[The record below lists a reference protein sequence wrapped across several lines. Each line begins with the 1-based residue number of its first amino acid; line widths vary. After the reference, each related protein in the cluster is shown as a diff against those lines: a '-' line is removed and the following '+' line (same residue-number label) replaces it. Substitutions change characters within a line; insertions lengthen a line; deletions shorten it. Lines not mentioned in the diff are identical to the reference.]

1 VLLSETTAP
10 LVKGELPE
18 GVELLDLG
26 RHRLKDIRDPEHIR
40 QLVIE
45 GLISEFPPLKSLE
58 MLPPVIALDVGE
70 VRPPDFLKEGVE
82 PAPPP
87 VFVGREREL
96 RRLQGYL
103 EQAIAGQGGLVF
115 ITGGPGRGKTAL
127 MQAFARRS
135 MEAYPELLVANGK
148 CNAYTGVGDPYL
160 PFREVLGDLTG
171 DVEAKWAA
179 GAIST
184 DHAAR
189 LWEALPYTAQALVD
203 HGSDLVEVF
212 ITGKGLVSRASR
224 AVPEQRGLLQSLRSL
239 VERERA
245 TPGELEQKALF
256 KQYLD
261 LLCELTS
268 KYPLLILLDDLQWA
282 DSASLNL
289 LFHLARELPCGRILL
304 VGAYRPEE
312 VALGRDEK
320 RHPLEK
326 ILAEFKR
333 LYGDV
338 WIDLSAETT
347 DEGRTFVTEFL
358 NSESNRL
365 SQAFREAL
373 YNHTEGH
380 PLFTIELLREMQA
393 RGDLIRDEE
402 GRWVEG
408 PKLDWNVL
416 PARVEGVIEARIGRL
431 EGELRDILT
440 IASVEGEDFTAQ
452 VVAQV
457 KDASERGLVRRLSSE
472 LDKVHRLVGERGI
485 LQMADRQLYL
495 YRFRHSLF
503 QQHIYNGLGEIERK
517 LLHGEVGE
525 VLEILYG
532 DQSEEVAGQL
542 AWHFSEA
549 GEVDKAIYYALMAG
563 DRARNIYAYQEAISY
578 YLRAIEYLK
587 EQGDDEGAAHTLMKL
602 GLTYHTIF
610 DYRSSRVAYDEAFA
624 MRKRE
629 MTTPPV
635 GLEPAPHPYKI
646 CFDEPTTLDP
656 AKVIDDI
663 SINYVENL
671 FSGLVEL
678 GRDMEILPDVACSW
692 EISEDGCRY
701 LFHLRDDAFWS
712 DGEPVTAG
720 DYEYA
725 WKRTLTFATKAT
737 TIANLLYDIQGTHD
751 YHKEEAGDPGQV
763 GVKALDDLTLEVV
776 LERPAS
782 YFLHL
787 LTRFYPVPRHV
798 VEVYGEAWTKPD
810 HLVSNGSFLLDSY
823 LPGEG
828 IMLIRNPSYHGRF
841 PGNLQVVDV
850 KFVLTAPV
858 ALERYESNSADI
870 VVLPYETYSARKRHL
885 EEYVSEPDPCTYY
898 VTFDAS
904 RPPFDDLRVR
914 CAFIMAVDR
923 ERLAGEI
930 LAGHLDPATGGFLPP
945 SIPGHSPGIALPYDP
960 DQARQLLAQAGYP
973 DGQGLSNLEI
983 GVWPSHHVIDVE
995 FLIAQWSHNLN
1006 VEVAIDI
1013 IELKEYLEK
1022 EHSTHLIYRGWVA
1035 DCPDPDNFLRV
1046 GLRRLNFPQWRN
1058 ETYERLLEDAQR
1070 TLSQGDRIPL
1080 YQAADKI
1087 LIEEAVIMPLL
1098 YRRVHWLVKPWV
1110 KIPAVRPG
1118 SWFLKDV
1125 ILEPH

>member
-1 VLLSETTAP
+1 V
-10 LVKGELPE
+10 VDELPE
-18 GVELLDLG
+18 DVELLDLG
-26 RHRLKDIRDPEHIR
+26 CHRLKDMHRPEWIH
-40 QLVIE
+40 QLLIE
-45 GLISEFPPLKSLE
+45 GLPGEFPPVKSLE
-58 MLPPVIALDVGE
+58 MLPPAISLDFGE
-70 VRPPDFLKEGVE
+70 IKLPAFLEEQEVE
-82 PAPPP
+82 VPLP
-87 VFVGREREL
+87 VFVGREREMT
-96 RRLQGYL
+96 RLGGYL
-103 EQAIAGQGGLVF
+103 DRAQAGKGGVVF

-127 MQAFARRS
+127 MQAFARHS
-135 MEAYPELLVANGK
+135 METYPDLLVASGK

-160 PFREVLGDLTG
+160 PFREVLDDLTG

-179 GAIST
+179 GAISS
-184 DHAAR
+184 DHAKR
-189 LWEALPYTAQALVD
+189 LWEVMPYTAQALVD
-203 HGSDLVEVF
+203 HGPDLVEVF
-212 ITGKGLVSRASR
+212 VAGKGLVSRASR
-224 AVPEQRGLLQSLRSL
+224 AVPEQRRLLQSLRSL
-239 VERERA
+239 TERERT

-256 KQYLD
+256 EQYLD
-261 LLCELTS
+261 VLCDLS
-268 KYPLLILLDDLQWA
+268 SNYLLLILLDDLQWS
-282 DSASLNL
+282 DGASLNL
-289 LFHLARELPCGRILL
+289 LFHLGRELSGGRTLL
-304 VGAYRPEE
+304 LGAYRPEE
-312 VALGRDEK
+312 VALGRGGE
-320 RHPLEK
+320 RHPLEE

-338 WIDLSAETT
+338 WIDLSVDSP

-358 NSESNRL
+358 NSEPNRFSNN
-365 SQAFREAL
+365 FREAL
-373 YNHTEGH
+373 FTHTEGH

-393 RGDLIRDEE
+393 RGDLVCDEA

-408 PKLDWNVL
+408 SNLDWDVL
-416 PARVEGVIEARIGRL
+416 PARVEGVIEARIGHL
-431 EGELRDILT
+431 EDELRDILT

-452 VVAQV
+452 VVARV
-457 KDASERGLVRRLSSE
+457 KEASERGLVRRLSGE

-485 LQMADRQLYL
+485 LQIANQQLYL

-517 LLHGEVGE
+517 LLHREVGE

-549 GEVDKAIYYALMAG
+549 GEVDKAIYYDLMAG
-563 DRARNIYAYQEAISY
+563 DRARRYYAYQEAIEFY
-578 YLRAIEYLK
+578 QRAIGYLK
-587 EQGDDEGAAHTLMKL
+587 DQRDYDLAARTLMKL

-610 DYRSSRVAYDEAFA
+610 DYQRSRRVYDEAFA

-629 MTTPPV
+629 RTIPPAS
-635 GLEPAPHPYKI
+635 LEPAPHPYKI
-646 CFDEPTTLDP
+646 CFVEPTTLDP
-656 AKVIDDI
+656 SQEIDDI
-663 SINYVENL
+663 SINYIKNL

-678 GRDMEILPDVACSW
+678 GRDLEILPDGACSW

-720 DYEYA
+720 DYEYS
-725 WKRTLTFATKAT
+725 WKRTLTSATKAT
-737 TIANLLYDIQGTHD
+737 TIANLLYDIQGVQD
-751 YHKEEAGDPGQV
+751 YHKEENGDPGQV

-798 VEVYGEAWTKPD
+798 VEVHGEAWTKPD

-828 IMLIRNPSYHGRF
+828 IMLVRNPSYHGRF
-841 PGNLQVVDV
+841 PGNLQVVEV

-858 ALERYESNSADI
+858 ALERYESNGADI
-870 VVLPYETYSARKRHL
+870 VVLYYETYSARKRHL
-885 EEYVSEPDPCTYY
+885 EEYVSEPEPCTYY

-923 ERLAGEI
+923 NRLAGEI

-1013 IELKEYLEK
+1013 IEWKEYLEK
-1022 EHSTHLIYRGWVA
+1022 EHSTHLIYRGWAA

-1058 ETYERLLEDAQR
+1058 ETYERLLEDARR

-1110 KIPAVRPG
+1110 KIPG
-1118 SWFLKDV
+1118 GWDGKSWKDV
-1125 ILEPH
+1125 IIEPH